1 MSGYYDTDM
10 NKTWPLISRNLY
22 SKVYK
27 AFLVM
32 FSFGQNLTILLS
44 VSATIHN
51 AFLSAPLKLELR
63 LLEEIS
69 TISDMLM
76 IPL

>member
-1 MSGYYDTDM
+1 
-10 NKTWPLISRNLY
+10 
-22 SKVYK
+22 
-27 AFLVM
+27 M

-44 VSATIHN
+44 VSATVHN